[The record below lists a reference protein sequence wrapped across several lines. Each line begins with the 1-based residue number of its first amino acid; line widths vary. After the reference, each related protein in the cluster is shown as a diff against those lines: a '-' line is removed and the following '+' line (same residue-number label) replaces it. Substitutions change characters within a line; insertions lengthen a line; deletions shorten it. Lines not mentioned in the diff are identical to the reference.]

1 MVKVFAA
8 AGAPINWN
16 LIEDF
21 NFDDKNCRAL
31 LKNNKHILTGNLVK
45 DQKTSYAYKTPIF
58 KYLDL
63 YISRKRNVFCL
74 TVRCAREKPSKR
86 LDQTQER

>member
-1 MVKVFAA
+1 MTSLDSLVKVFAA
-8 AGAPINWN
+8 ANAPINWN

-31 LKNNKHILTGNLVK
+31 LKNNKNIFVGNLVK
-45 DQKTSYAYKTPIF
+45 DSKTSYAYKTPIF

-63 YISRKRNVFCL
+63 YIARKV
-74 TVRCAREKPSKR
+74 P
-86 LDQTQER
+86 D